1 MSRALRLA
9 DEIALIQVSQSLAE
23 DVLKTKV
30 SPPRGYEK
38 TSWKARSSVPES
50 KCESFAFA
58 VPLLQYQL
66 KQSQTFRRKLLHID
80 LVQLNWLFEIQ
91 FATQLKVY
99 QKRKTVPFYR
109 GG

>member
-50 KCESFAFA
+50 RCESFAFA
-58 VPLLQYQL
+58 VP
-66 KQSQTFRRKLLHID
+66 F
-80 LVQLNWLFEIQ
+80 
-91 FATQLKVY
+91 
-99 QKRKTVPFYR
+99 KTVTDLSTKAPLHR
-109 GG
+109 LGPVELAI